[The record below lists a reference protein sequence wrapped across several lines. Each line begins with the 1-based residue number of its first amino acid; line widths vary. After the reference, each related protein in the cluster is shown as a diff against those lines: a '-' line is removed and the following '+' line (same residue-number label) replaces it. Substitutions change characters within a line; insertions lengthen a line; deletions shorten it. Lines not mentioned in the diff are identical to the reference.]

1 MNKAHLDE
9 LSRTNPSS
17 YNAAMDI
24 IIRTANDPS
33 LLGASVHLLTIGK
46 ISKR

>member
-9 LSRTNPSS
+9 LSRANP
-17 YNAAMDI
+17 AAYDAARDI

-33 LLGASVHLLTIGK
+33 LLGASVHLLIIGK